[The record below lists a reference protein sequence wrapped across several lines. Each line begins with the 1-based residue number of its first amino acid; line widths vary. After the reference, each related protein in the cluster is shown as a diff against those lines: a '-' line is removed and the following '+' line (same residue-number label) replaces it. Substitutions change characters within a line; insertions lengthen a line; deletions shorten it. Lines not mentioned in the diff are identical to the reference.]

1 MGSNPIINKPL
12 LLNQMETAETKT
24 QSLLEIW
31 NSDKGEEKCW
41 GTFYPERSKLE
52 RKLNNLLEY
61 EVEEKL
67 YYYQGGKEKAE
78 EVLAEYRSNFEWDTQ
93 FELSIDW
100 EVEPQTA
107 NQSIE
112 LSMDELL
119 DYLNGDTEPS
129 EPDFSE
135 VEGSLEGGYSLTG
148 DFTQNVRAY
157 ITNFRPKEPKHKY
170 LLSVLVESEVE
181 GSAVVEQLKTVFP
194 TWEVLSITPND

>member
-1 MGSNPIINKPL
+1 
-12 LLNQMETAETKT
+12 MEQTETKS

-31 NSDKGEEKCW
+31 NSDKGEEKRR
-41 GTFYPERSKLE
+41 GTHYTERSKLE
-52 RKLNNLLEY
+52 HKLKNLLEY

-93 FELSIDW
+93 FKLSIAW

-107 NQSIE
+107 YQSIE
-112 LSMDELL
+112 LSMEELL
-119 DYLNGDTEPS
+119 DYLNGDTTPQ
-129 EPDFSE
+129 EPDLSE

-148 DFTQNVRAY
+148 DFTQTVRAY
-157 ITNFRPKEPKHKY
+157 ITNFRPKQPKHKY
-170 LLSVLVESEVE
+170 LLSVLVESEAE
-181 GSAVVEQLKTVFP
+181 GSAVVEQLKTLCP